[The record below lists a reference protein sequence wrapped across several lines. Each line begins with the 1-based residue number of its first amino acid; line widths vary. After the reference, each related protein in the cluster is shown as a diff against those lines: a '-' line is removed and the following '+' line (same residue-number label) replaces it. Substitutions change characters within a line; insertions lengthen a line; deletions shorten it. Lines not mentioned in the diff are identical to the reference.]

1 MEHADAVNGATV
13 SAAASLT
20 RELQLGRSEPLARS
34 AADSNAPQPASAVR
48 NEERDVAELTNAEL
62 VQLRIRVIALEN
74 VMITLLAA
82 ASDRQLDLVR
92 EMAATISPR
101 PGSTQHPLTL
111 HAANQMNHLVDRAGH
126 FRVEPAS

>member
-1 MEHADAVNGATV
+1 MSDRGSTDTHPSRRRLIALSRWDNEGGAV
-13 SAAASLT
+13 
-20 RELQLGRSEPLARS
+20 SESPPLAS
-34 AADSNAPQPASAVR
+34 VSGKEEWDAP
-48 NEERDVAELTNAEL
+48 ELTNAEL

-74 VMITLLAA
+74 VMITLLAE

-101 PGSTQHPLTL
+101 AGSTQHPLTI

-126 FRVEPAS
+126 FRVEPTS

>member
-1 MEHADAVNGATV
+1 MSDGGPTVIDPSQQRLIALSRWDNEGGAVSN
-13 SAAASLT
+13 SA
-20 RELQLGRSEPLARS
+20 
-34 AADSNAPQPASAVR
+34 QPASAPGS
-48 NEERDVAELTNAEL
+48 EDWDVPELTNAEL

-74 VMITLLAA
+74 VMITLLAV

-111 HAANQMNHLVDRAGH
+111 HAANQMNHLVDRARH
-126 FRVEPAS
+126 FRVEPTS